1 MPQRTI
7 SVRLVREMRNF
18 LPPRSTLLL
27 ALLAS
32 TVMAHGRE
40 VNVRSAY
47 ISGRSSEG
55 VDRLYVAPGAATLL
69 RFQQPCDS
77 AGTKMLG
84 WEGRF
89 EPVGCTGKSVVI
101 VPLVRLEPEDRF
113 LLVVRLA
120 DGTQVP
126 FTLSGANRE
135 DARPPDQQ
143 VNIFLEPD
151 TRETLQEQLENARAR
166 EEGLLDDVR
175 RFYRE
180 DTPDH
185 ALAKLVASGAIQQT
199 PFRLFKKRIIKS
211 EGEETTVR
219 IYKGKAKAAVLFTVK
234 NNDPSKPWNLLE
246 ARLVTIRPG
255 QDPEPYVFG
264 DKKPFALRADR
275 DEIAPGESGNV
286 AVVVDRSAFTA
297 ENGSAELLLEIY
309 REDGWRQAYV
319 VLDERLTR
327 E

>member
-1 MPQRTI
+1 MW
-7 SVRLVREMRNF
+7 NF
-18 LPPRSTLLL
+18 LPPRSALLL
-27 ALLAS
+27 VLLAS
-32 TVMAHGRE
+32 AAMARGRD

-47 ISGRSSEG
+47 IFGRHDEG
-55 VDRLYVAPGAATLL
+55 VDRLYVTPDAATIL
-69 RFQQPCDS
+69 RFQQPCDA

-89 EPVGCTGKSVVI
+89 EPVGCTGKSVVV
-101 VPLVRLEPEDRF
+101 VPLVRIEPEDRF

-120 DGTQVP
+120 DGTEVP
-126 FTLSGANRE
+126 FTLSGATRKE
-135 DARPPDQQ
+135 GEWPDQQ
-143 VNIFLEPD
+143 VNVFLAPD
-151 TRETLQEQLENARAR
+151 TREELKDQLKTAR
-166 EEGLLDDVR
+166 EMRDGLMDDVR

-185 ALAKLVASGAIQQT
+185 ALAKLLAAGASKQT
-199 PFRLFKKRIIKS
+199 PFKLLKKRVIKS

-219 IYKGKAKAAVLFTVK
+219 IYKGKAKAAVLFTVT
-234 NNDPSKPWNLLE
+234 NHDPSKPWNLLE

-255 QDPEPYVFG
+255 ENPEPYVFG

-286 AVVVDRSAFTA
+286 AVVVDRSAFTT
-297 ENGSAELLLEIY
+297 ENGNAELILEIY
-309 REDGWRQAYV
+309 RKDGWRQAYV

-327 E
+327 Q

>member
-1 MPQRTI
+1 
-7 SVRLVREMRNF
+7 
-18 LPPRSTLLL
+18 
-27 ALLAS
+27 
-32 TVMAHGRE
+32 MARGRD

-47 ISGRSSEG
+47 MSGRPTEG
-55 VDRLYVAPGAATLL
+55 VDRLYVAPDVATLL
-69 RFQQPCDS
+69 RFQQPCDA

-101 VPLVRLEPEDRF
+101 VPLVRLEHEDRF

-120 DGTQVP
+120 DGTEVP
-126 FTLSGANRE
+126 FTLSGANSE
-135 DARPPDQQ
+135 EAKSPDQQ
-143 VNIFLEPD
+143 VNVFLEPD
-151 TRETLQEQLENARAR
+151 TREELQDQLKNARAR

-175 RFYRE
+175 RFHRE

-199 PFRLFKKRIIKS
+199 PFRLLKKRVIQS

-219 IYKGKAKAAVLFTVK
+219 IYKGKTKAAVLFTVK
-234 NNDPSKPWNLLE
+234 NQDPSKPWNLLE

-264 DKKPFALRADR
+264 DKKPFALRADQ

-286 AVVVDRSAFTA
+286 AVVVDRSAFTTA
-297 ENGSAELLLEIY
+297 NGSADLLLEIY
-309 REDGWRQAYV
+309 SKDGWRQAYV

>member
-1 MPQRTI
+1 
-7 SVRLVREMRNF
+7 MRNL

-27 ALLAS
+27 VLLAS
-32 TVMAHGRE
+32 AAMARGRD

-47 ISGRSSEG
+47 IFGRHKER
-55 VDRLYVAPGAATLL
+55 VDRLYVTPDAATIL
-69 RFQQPCDS
+69 RFQQPCDA
-77 AGTKMLG
+77 AGTKMIG

-89 EPVGCTGKSVVI
+89 EPVACAGKRVLI
-101 VPLVRLEPEDRF
+101 EPIQALEPEDRF

-120 DGTQVP
+120 DGTEVP
-126 FTLSGANRE
+126 FTLMGATRKE
-135 DARPPDQQ
+135 GEWPDQQ
-143 VNIFLEPD
+143 VNVFFEPD
-151 TRETLQEQLENARAR
+151 TREALNDQLKNARER
-166 EEGLLDDVR
+166 ENGLLDDVR

-185 ALAKLVASGAIQQT
+185 ALAKLVALGAIRQT
-199 PFRLFKKRIIKS
+199 PFRLIKKRVIKS

-219 IYKGKAKAAVLFTVK
+219 IYKGKAKAAVLFTVT
-234 NNDPSKPWNLLE
+234 NHDPSKPWNLLE

-255 QDPEPYVFG
+255 EDPEPYVFG

-286 AVVVDRSAFTA
+286 AIVVDRSAFKT
-297 ENGSAELLLEIY
+297 ENGNAELILEIY
-309 REDGWRQAYV
+309 RKDGWRQAYV

-327 E
+327 